1 MYRARASR
9 QCDRCGARRAFTLVE
24 LITAASLMTVMMMGV
39 VQIFAVI
46 TRTAAEAEGMHFVH
60 QQMRAVFD
68 RLHTDLRGMTRE
80 GYLQIKSSTITSNGP
95 TWSGSSYHDDTLAF
109 VTVGPCVTQWHQSAN
124 EAYEGSAAEVV
135 YTSNV
140 KTPTNV
146 LKVERGSLPPKT
158 LDPRR
163 GILARGQWIL
173 TGEKNG
179 TADDKADRPDGA
191 VPWLADMFINQ
202 NPGTTVT
209 SYKDRI
215 NGGATPRPHLVV
227 WPWTTLTGDSEF
239 PKSLKRV
246 MASCVSDFYVESFD
260 PKALLDISLF
270 KSIAADYRWST
281 YFSGTRVL
289 KSWPRAI
296 RVTIAAHDPG
306 DTLPPKTGEYLRGY
320 AMQEIFWISD
330 P

>member
-9 QCDRCGARRAFTLVE
+9 QRDRGGARRAFTLVE

-80 GYLQIKSSTITSNGP
+80 GYLQIRVNTLTPNGP
-95 TWSGSSYHDDTLAF
+95 GWTGSNYHDDTLAF
-109 VTVGPCVTQWHQSAN
+109 VTIGPCATQWEGAN
-124 EAYEGSAAEVV
+124 AAYEGAAAEVV
-135 YTSNV
+135 YTSQV
-140 KTPTNV
+140 RTPNTL
-146 LKVERGSLPPKT
+146 LKVESGSLSKS

-173 TGEKNG
+173 AGKKNG
-179 TADDKADRPDGA
+179 TADDKQDKPDSA

-202 NPGTTVT
+202 NPGGTVT
-209 SYKDRI
+209 GYKDRI
-215 NGGATPRPHLVV
+215 NAVSPPSPHLVV
-227 WPWTTLTGDSEF
+227 WPWTSLTGDSLQ
-239 PKSLKRV
+239 PNSLKRV
-246 MASCVSDFYVESFD
+246 MASCVSEFYVESFD
-260 PKALLDISLF
+260 PKATIDVNYFRSF
-270 KSIAADYRWST
+270 PGDFRWST
-281 YFSGTRVL
+281 DFRAPGRVL

-306 DTLPPKTGEYLRGY
+306 DTLPAKTGELLRGY